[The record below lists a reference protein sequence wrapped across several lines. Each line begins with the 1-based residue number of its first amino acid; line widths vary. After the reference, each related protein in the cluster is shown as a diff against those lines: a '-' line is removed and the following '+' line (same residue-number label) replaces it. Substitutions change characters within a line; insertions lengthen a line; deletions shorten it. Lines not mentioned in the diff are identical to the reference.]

1 MKIVKNIL
9 ILVVLLSVTFSISS
23 AKDKEIEEGATL
35 TSKESRSLT
44 FKEKEEDSR
53 TYWEKLSDKLTD
65 DDDDDDDDDDESYW
79 DKFTDLLPEDEID
92 ELLYDI
98 SDKLDIDDNEESM
111 VDAMDSLPD
120 ILGDPAKYAVQSASD
135 MMRAT
140 LINDEEMKKIADKD
154 LKKMDDNQTIA
165 KDIDQYYLDLQKIM
179 KKIDIPDDLDLDVKV
194 YMSPFLYIF
203 TMANGAIRVN
213 SGIIEALN
221 DDEVLFLMAHE
232 IAHLKNKDY
241 KGSYR
246 KAHAMFSLENA
257 INMSGD
263 MMSSA
268 SNGVLDSV
276 TSSMRKSRFQKDE
289 EFKAD
294 EYAISVLKKNGIKKK
309 AAVDALEYLQYMR
322 APLLIMHPTGHER
335 IKHIKDDL

>member
-9 ILVVLLSVTFSISS
+9 TLVVLLSVTSSISS
-23 AKDKEIEEGATL
+23 AKEIEEPSIL
-35 TSKESRSLT
+35 ILKESKNHAL
-44 FKEKEEDSR
+44 KKKEEDSR
-53 TYWEKLSDKLTD
+53 TYWEKLSDKLKD
-65 DDDDDDDDDDESYW
+65 DDSDDDEDESYW
-79 DKFTDLLPEDEID
+79 DKFTDLLPEEDID
-92 ELLYDI
+92 DMLHDI
-98 SDKLDIDDNEESM
+98 SDKIDIDDKEESM
-111 VDAMDSLPD
+111 VDSMDSLPD
-120 ILGDPAKYAVQSASD
+120 ILGDPAKYAVRSASD

-140 LINDEEMKKIADKD
+140 LINDKDLAKIADKD

-179 KKIDIPDDLDLDVKV
+179 KRIDIPDDLDLDVKV

-203 TMANGAIRVN
+203 TLPNGAIRVN

-221 DDEVLFLMAHE
+221 DDEILFLMAHE
-232 IAHLKNKDY
+232 IAHLKYKDY

-246 KAHAMFSLENA
+246 KAHAMFALENA

-263 MMSSA
+263 VIAST
-268 SNGVLDSV
+268 SNGMLESV
-276 TSSMRKSRFQKDE
+276 TSSMRKSRFQKAE

-294 EYAISVLKKNGIKKK
+294 KYAISVLKKNGVKKK
-309 AAVDALEYLQYMR
+309 LAVDALEYLQYMR
-322 APLLIMHPTGHER
+322 APLLLMHPTGHER